1 MIDWWID
8 WLVIGGGYLLAAI
21 LLHLRLCCGWCLAAS
36 MSITLFRCWGLSRQM
51 NEGCKA
57 CYKTSSKWRTS
68 SPTEMIYVI
77 TMLYVSFEICSV
89 AYTPWTVLHLIV
101 CILQHGF
108 YVYMTI
114 LTPQP
119 PLSLLLSSQQ
129 FSTFCLLHLAGEGTT
144 KITEAHQDQLLQ
156 LHWQFISSS
165 VHTSIAIFHSRSS
178 SSKLAIPDNKG
189 TPPFKSKYQNT
200 PKTH

>member
-1 MIDWWID
+1 
-8 WLVIGGGYLLAAI
+8 
-21 LLHLRLCCGWCLAAS
+21 

-129 FSTFCLLHLAGEGTT
+129 FSTFLL
-144 KITEAHQDQLLQ
+144 ITFSRRGNYKDYGSPPGS
-156 LHWQFISSS
+156 I
-165 VHTSIAIFHSRSS
+165 TSTS
-178 SSKLAIPDNKG
+178 LAIHFLFCSHFHCNL
-189 TPPFKSKYQNT
+189 PFT
-200 PKTH
+200 

>member
-1 MIDWWID
+1 
-8 WLVIGGGYLLAAI
+8 
-21 LLHLRLCCGWCLAAS
+21 
-36 MSITLFRCWGLSRQM
+36 
-51 NEGCKA
+51 
-57 CYKTSSKWRTS
+57 
-68 SPTEMIYVI
+68 MIYVI

-189 TPPFKSKYQNT
+189 TPHSRANIKIPLRHTNFSKNT
-200 PKTH
+200 PGHLLESTKSPQYAINLPSRIIKTS